1 MKLMH
6 KTKVYE
12 LCFLLL
18 LLMSLLVLLLLLVWL
33 LSIDLLSLPDVIV
46 NNILLMLCV
55 CFGLSNLLVLG
66 FFGVFFPS
74 LIKYH

>member
-12 LCFLLL
+12 LYFLLL

-46 NNILLMLCV
+46 NNVLLMLCV
-55 CFGLSNLLVLG
+55 LV
-66 FFGVFFPS
+66 
-74 LIKYH
+74 

>member
-18 LLMSLLVLLLLLVWL
+18 LLMSLLVLLLVWL
-33 LSIDLLSLPDVIV
+33 LSIDLLSLTDVIG
-46 NNILLMLCV
+46 NNVLLMLCV
-55 CFGLSNLLVLG
+55 CFVLSNLLA
-66 FFGVFFPS
+66 FFLP
-74 LIKYH
+74 LL

>member
-12 LCFLLL
+12 LYFLLL
-18 LLMSLLVLLLLLVWL
+18 LLMSLLVLLLVWL

-46 NNILLMLCV
+46 NNVLLMLCV
-55 CFGLSNLLVLG
+55 LV
-66 FFGVFFPS
+66 
-74 LIKYH
+74 